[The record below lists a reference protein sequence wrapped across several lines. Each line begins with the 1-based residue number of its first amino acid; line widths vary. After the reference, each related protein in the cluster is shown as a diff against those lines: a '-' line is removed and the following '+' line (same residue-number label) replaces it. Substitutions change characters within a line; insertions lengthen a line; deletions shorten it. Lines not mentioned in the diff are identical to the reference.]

1 MEEEKPFTEAQE
13 REAKKIIESIVTE
26 RVFSMETT
34 ITVENEDLKKQV
46 EKLKTAFNGLLELTE
61 KLIAEPTKDAVKK
74 SKSGFAKLKKNKKDI
89 IEVLKSKNIIN

>member
-1 MEEEKPFTEAQE
+1 MMEQIEAMP
-13 REAKKIIESIVTE
+13 IVEMPNFKT
-26 RVFSMETT
+26 
-34 ITVENEDLKKQV
+34 ENEDLKKQV
-46 EKLKTAFNGLLELTE
+46 EKLKTAFNGLLDLTE

>member
-1 MEEEKPFTEAQE
+1 MIPAHVTEAQE

-46 EKLKTAFNGLLELTE
+46 EKLKTGFNSLLELTE